1 MPSIHSTELLLILVV
16 ALLVIGPERL
26 PAAIRTAS
34 LWMGRFRRSFYKVK
48 SEIERELNADEV
60 RRQLHNESVLADIRE
75 TKAEVQKTASE
86 ARGSLDKIVHS
97 KDFDP
102 GASPA
107 TEEQRRNAAAER
119 QAVAATGVDAE
130 SAAADAKPDAKP
142 DAGPEMAAS
151 EVSGPNPSQSPGP
164 APAAAT
170 EAAK

>member
-34 LWMGRFRRSFYKVK
+34 LWMGRFRRSFHKVK

-119 QAVAATGVDAE
+119 QA
-130 SAAADAKPDAKP
+130 AAAGAAETKPDAKSETKPAAKPVSAP
-142 DAGPEMAAS
+142 DAGAS
-151 EVSGPNPSQSPGP
+151 EASGPATSPGP
-164 APAAAT
+164 GPAAAT

>member
-119 QAVAATGVDAE
+119 KAVAAGAGADVESGTADAE
-130 SAAADAKPDAKP
+130 LDSATDA
-142 DAGPEMAAS
+142 AAS
-151 EVSGPNPSQSPGP
+151 EVSAPNPSPS
-164 APAAAT
+164 PAAAA